1 MHEVTRIV
9 DQLKRAYDGDAW
21 HGPSVR
27 GVLEGVDAQMASARP
42 YPPLIRSASLVPA
55 YDIVDT
61 RGCASI
67 AGLKASHHQN

>member
-27 GVLEGVDAQMASARP
+27 GVLEQVDAQMASARP
-42 YPPLIRSASLVPA
+42 WGALLLGQRAEEHLLIDRRV
-55 YDIVDT
+55 
-61 RGCASI
+61 
-67 AGLKASHHQN
+67 